1 MIEESHGPCRTL
13 ADIIMEETRKPQQI
27 VLFTNPIEIRTDPR
41 QLLKDLTAEQ
51 TRLFNADAPQDNKIR
66 IYDEIKRVQE
76 QRRKQ
81 Q

>member
-1 MIEESHGPCRTL
+1 MTEESPGPCRTL
-13 ADIIMEETRKPQQI
+13 ADRIMEETRKPVQVI
-27 VLFTNPIEIRTDPR
+27 LFTNPTEISTDPR

-51 TRLFNADAPQDNKIR
+51 TRLFNTDAPQDNKGR
-66 IYDEIKRVQE
+66 IYEEIKRVQE